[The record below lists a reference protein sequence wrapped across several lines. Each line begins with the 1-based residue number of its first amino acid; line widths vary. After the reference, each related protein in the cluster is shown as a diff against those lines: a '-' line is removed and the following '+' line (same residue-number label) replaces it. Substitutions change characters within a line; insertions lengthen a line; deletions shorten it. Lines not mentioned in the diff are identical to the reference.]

1 MTQML
6 APLQPPVVTGAS
18 VPPDAPGSPQAGA
31 DGSGALPPPAPL
43 ATSPGDTPARSAW
56 RIEFRGVSLAQHE
69 ITGRHATLVS
79 LYTERD
85 SWVDMTPASGPVAL
99 MAWIAAAYAI
109 ATTSDPIAAM
119 QVVQAAPLAEIAS
132 SLTIAS

>member
-6 APLQPPVVTGAS
+6 APPVVDGAS
-18 VPPDAPGSPQAGA
+18 VPPDAPGSPQTSAGA
-31 DGSGALPPPAPL
+31 SGALPPPTTPVA
-43 ATSPGDTPARSAW
+43 SPGATPAPSAW
-56 RIEFRGVSLAQHE
+56 LIEFRGVSLAQHE